1 MSAGP
6 GTGSGPGPGSGT
18 ELGPGLG
25 PGLESGSGPGP
36 APVPALGPG
45 PGPGPGLPFLPG
57 CAVRDPTRTSFH
69 RSHTLGFRNGYAF
82 SQLPREGIGGETIF
96 PNLLSQ
102 DQLDDLCT
110 KGPTLTYGPAK
121 KSPPPP
127 FMPSYV
133 AFDKQVLKFDAYFK
147 EEVLTS
153 AEEHYRIRQ
162 VGIYYYLEDDSMCV
176 IEPVVKNSGLIQGKL
191 MRRHRV
197 PKNDQGDYYHWKDL
211 NLATNITMYGR
222 TYRLV
227 DCDSFTKVFM
237 ESQGI
242 VLNPPEQLVSDPY
255 IEQRRT
261 PVQKPI
267 VPAGPDPL
275 WQFLTYDTKVLR
287 FYAIWDDTNH
297 PFGDQHRCIIHY
309 FLADDTVEVREV
321 YSRNDGRDPFPVL
334 MKRQRLP
341 KTLAEKKMGFPS
353 CVLEITNEEVLEWYS
368 PRDFA
373 IGKTITL
380 LGRTFLIY
388 DCDKFTQNFYREKF
402 GITDFQP
409 LQISEKPLE
418 KVPQVI
424 PPHNGFG
431 MPEDSLQNCLR
442 LIPKRPQK
450 DVIKMLENDLKVL
463 RYQAALESPV
473 PEDRNRRFILSY
485 FLSDDTISIYE
496 PPIQNSGIPGGKYLK
511 RTRVAKPGSTPEDPI
526 YFQPSDFTIGS
537 TIEVFGHRFVI
548 TDADEYVLNY
558 LERNAESFPATTLQ
572 SLRDHFRPRKAV
584 KDTVNNDIPKQALD
598 DLIEEVQKEL
608 KLRHSY
614 LNTRR
619 FHEAFHQCDKD
630 GSGIMDKGIFLDLC
644 DRLEVP
650 TSTILLKKLID
661 YCSCGEDYVN
671 YRDFLRAFPSNLF
684 PEPEAQDEQL
694 NTQVT

>member
-1 MSAGP
+1 P
-6 GTGSGPGPGSGT
+6 QK
-18 ELGPGLG
+18 
-25 PGLESGSGPGP
+25 
-36 APVPALGPG
+36 
-45 PGPGPGLPFLPG
+45 
-57 CAVRDPTRTSFH
+57 TSFH
-69 RSHTLGFRNGYAF
+69 RSHTLDFRNGYAL
-82 SQLPREGIGGETIF
+82 SQLPREGVGGETLY
-96 PNLLSQ
+96 PNQLSQ
-102 DQLDDLCT
+102 AQLDDLCT
-110 KGPTLTYGPAK
+110 SGPTLTYGPAR
-121 KSPPPP
+121 KSAPPP

-147 EEVLTS
+147 EEVHTS

-227 DCDSFTKVFM
+227 NCDSFTKVFM

-242 VLNPPEQLVSDPY
+242 VLNPPEEMVSDPY
-255 IEQRRT
+255 TELRRM
-261 PVQKPI
+261 PVEKPT

-297 PFGDQHRCIIHY
+297 PFGDQHHCIIHY

-321 YSRNDGRDPFPVL
+321 YRKNDGRDPFPVL

-341 KTLAEKKMGFPS
+341 KTLVDKKMSFPS

-368 PRDFA
+368 PKDFA

-388 DCDKFTQNFYREKF
+388 DCDKFTQNFYREKY

-409 LQISEKPLE
+409 LDIRKTPLE
-418 KVPQVI
+418 KIPQVI
-424 PPHNGFG
+424 PPYNGFG
-431 MPEDSLQNCLR
+431 IPEDSLQNCLH
-442 LIPKRPQK
+442 LIPKPPRK
-450 DVIKMLENDLKVL
+450 DIIKMLENNLKVL
-463 RYQAALESPV
+463 RYQAALESSV

-496 PPIQNSGIPGGKYLK
+496 PPIRNSGIPGGKYLK
-511 RTRVAKPGSTPEDPI
+511 KTRVAKPGSTPENPI
-526 YFQPSDFTIGS
+526 YYEPSDFAIGS

-548 TDADEYVLNY
+548 IDADEYVLNY
-558 LERNAESFPATTLQ
+558 MERNAESFPSATLQ
-572 SLRDHFRPRKAV
+572 SLRDHFGPRKAV
-584 KDTVNNDIPKQALD
+584 KDTVNNDIPKQDLD

-608 KLRHSY
+608 KLHHNY
-614 LNTRR
+614 LNTRK
-619 FHEAFHQCDKD
+619 FHEAFHHSDND
-630 GSGIMDKGIFLDLC
+630 GSGLVDKGKFLDLC

-650 TSTILLKKLID
+650 TSTILLKKLIE
-661 YCSCGEDYVN
+661 YCSCGEDKIN
-671 YRDFLRAFPSNLF
+671 YRDFLRAFPS
-684 PEPEAQDEQL
+684 
-694 NTQVT
+694 